1 MPPKGK
7 TPGCSGCGD
16 CKKIGDKLRLDGTC
30 GLAKCIENLKLN
42 DPELQAAFVKALKEG
57 KLPLAHTFA
66 AAIKKQ
72 RAEDFQTT
80 QAIDAAK
87 ALEII
92 ASVSKQRTSKAEL
105 LLNDSGVSFSP
116 GQFTEFPE

>member
-16 CKKIGDKLRLDGTC
+16 CKKIGDKSRSDGTC

-42 DPELQAAFVKALKEG
+42 DPELQAAFVKALKES
-57 KLPLAHTFA
+57 KLPLAHTFL

-72 RAEDFQTT
+72 RLKISRLLRLLMQPRHWRSSRLSPSS
-80 QAIDAAK
+80 
-87 ALEII
+87 ALP
-92 ASVSKQRTSKAEL
+92 R
-105 LLNDSGVSFSP
+105 
-116 GQFTEFPE
+116 